1 MIEHTPYDEARSRP
15 TTALQMPQQ
24 APPVDR
30 AEAAPA
36 AAPGDTSGL
45 EASRFVKPIWES
57 FLPEM

>member
-1 MIEHTPYDEARSRP
+1 MIEHTPYNEARSRP

-36 AAPGDTSGL
+36 ATPGDNPGL
-45 EASRFVKPIWES
+45 EASGRIGSWLGDL
-57 FLPEM
+57 LPF